1 MENNIN
7 PTYSLP
13 NSLLNRPLAILS
25 LGSFVLERVIKL
37 SGWPQAGGQDNITI
51 ESITNTFGGCAT
63 SVACF
68 AARFGLKSSII
79 SMIGDDEPCL
89 TALKELRDTGVATN
103 HMSHYKNEQGSLIRI
118 LADPTGEWASLS
130 MINPN
135 LQFRMA
141 DLPSID
147 YFRTTKILHIDGYA
161 SLSPL
166 GNEEVVFEA
175 ISRATDA
182 GCVISVDACVP
193 TAKHATGLLKR
204 IFGYADITFANLSE
218 AQLLTGADTPTA
230 IIDSY
235 RRMNLDLGIVKN
247 GMHGSYIATPTS
259 SVHIP
264 AYKVDVIDSI
274 AAGDAYVAGLLAS
287 LCKGI
292 PLIESAKCAS
302 ASGALACQGAG
313 SLSNHFSFS
322 DVSKMISQVQ

>member
-1 MENNIN
+1 MTNNIN
-7 PTYSLP
+7 PKYSLP
-13 NSLLNRPLAILS
+13 NSILHRPLDILA

-37 SGWPQAGGQDNITI
+37 SDWPQAGGQDQTTI
-51 ESITNTFGGCAT
+51 ESITDTFGGCAT

-79 SMIGDDEPCL
+79 SMIGDDQPCIA
-89 TALKELRDTGVATN
+89 ALKELHVAGVDTN
-103 HMSHYKNEQGSLIRI
+103 HMSHYNNEQGSLIRI
-118 LADPTGEWASLS
+118 LADPTGEWAALS
-130 MINPN
+130 MVNPN
-135 LQFRMA
+135 LQLRMT
-141 DLPSID
+141 DLPSIN
-147 YFRTTKILHIDGYA
+147 YFKTTKILHIDGYA
-161 SLSPL
+161 CLSIL
-166 GNEEVVFEA
+166 GNEEIVLEA

-193 TAKHATGLLKR
+193 AAKHATELLKR
-204 IFGYADITFANLSE
+204 IFDHADIAFANLSE

-235 RRMNLDLGIVKN
+235 RQMNLDLGIVKN

-274 AAGDAYVAGLLAS
+274 AAGDAYVAGMLAS
-287 LCKGI
+287 LCKAL
-292 PLIESAKCAS
+292 PLIKSAKYAS

-313 SLSNHFSFS
+313 SLSNHFSFG
-322 DVSKMISQVQ
+322 DMAGLISQDQ